1 MRLSGFGVVLVLVG
15 WMCQVEMVVRSPGEG
30 IRVVVVVVVVSRRDE
45 RRRRRDGSG
54 RCIMN
59 DSIEV

>member
-1 MRLSGFGVVLVLVG
+1 
-15 WMCQVEMVVRSPGEG
+15 MCQVGMVMRSPGEG
-30 IRVVVVVVVVSRRDE
+30 IRVVVVVVSRRDE
-45 RRRRRDGSG
+45 RRKRKDGSG